1 MDPAATQSGL
11 SSSDAA
17 AATQPGSSGSLWPGG
32 YSTPLMGAILGIEE
46 VSEAKAAGR
55 AAVNAATGE
64 VSVATVESAEAANS
78 GALTT

>member
-46 VSEAKAAGR
+46 GVR
-55 AAVNAATGE
+55 GE
-64 VSVATVESAEAANS
+64 GGGPCRS
-78 GALTT
+78 